1 MSLPSDP
8 AARKAIKKCMDEL
21 SASMSRIDGERDFIK
36 EAIANICEE
45 YEMSKKTFRK
55 LAKVYHKQNFSKE
68 VADTIQITSVD
79 SIPYVLKDSIMWER
93 VLVQKDTIVRYKRS
107 FVPQTRFEKRIEYIL
122 GRQFAYTITIR

>member
-8 AARKAIKKCMDEL
+8 AARKAIKKCLEEL
-21 SASMSRIDGERDFIK
+21 SGSMTRIEGERDFIK

-68 VADTIQITSVD
+68 VAEHEEFETMYEQLTGETS
-79 SIPYVLKDSIMWER
+79 
-93 VLVQKDTIVRYKRS
+93 
-107 FVPQTRFEKRIEYIL
+107 L
-122 GRQFAYTITIR
+122 GDIK

>member
-21 SASMSRIDGERDFIK
+21 SASMARIDGERDFIK

-68 VADTIQITSVD
+68 VAEHEEFETMYEQLTGETS
-79 SIPYVLKDSIMWER
+79 
-93 VLVQKDTIVRYKRS
+93 
-107 FVPQTRFEKRIEYIL
+107 L
-122 GRQFAYTITIR
+122 GDIK

>member
-21 SASMSRIDGERDFIK
+21 SASMARIDGERDFIK

-55 LAKVYHKQNFSKE
+55 LAKVYHKQNFSRE
-68 VADTIQITSVD
+68 VAENEEFETMYEQLTGETS
-79 SIPYVLKDSIMWER
+79 
-93 VLVQKDTIVRYKRS
+93 
-107 FVPQTRFEKRIEYIL
+107 L
-122 GRQFAYTITIR
+122 GVID

>member
-36 EAIANICEE
+36 EAIDNICEE

-68 VADTIQITSVD
+68 VAEHEEFETMYEQLTGETS
-79 SIPYVLKDSIMWER
+79 
-93 VLVQKDTIVRYKRS
+93 
-107 FVPQTRFEKRIEYIL
+107 L
-122 GRQFAYTITIR
+122 GDIK

>member
-21 SASMSRIDGERDFIK
+21 SASMARTEGEREFIK
-36 EAIANICEE
+36 EAINNICDE

-68 VADTIQITSVD
+68 VAENEEFETMYEQLTGETS
-79 SIPYVLKDSIMWER
+79 
-93 VLVQKDTIVRYKRS
+93 
-107 FVPQTRFEKRIEYIL
+107 L
-122 GRQFAYTITIR
+122 GVIN

>member
-21 SASMSRIDGERDFIK
+21 SASMARIDGERDFIK
-36 EAIANICEE
+36 EAIDNICEE

-68 VADTIQITSVD
+68 VA
-79 SIPYVLKDSIMWER
+79 EHEE
-93 VLVQKDTIVRYKRS
+93 
-107 FVPQTRFEKRIEYIL
+107 FETMYEQLTGETTL
-122 GRQFAYTITIR
+122 GDVN

>member
-21 SASMSRIDGERDFIK
+21 SASMARIDGERDFIK
-36 EAIANICEE
+36 EAIDNICEE

-68 VADTIQITSVD
+68 VAEHEEFETMYEQLTGETSLGNIT
-79 SIPYVLKDSIMWER
+79 
-93 VLVQKDTIVRYKRS
+93 
-107 FVPQTRFEKRIEYIL
+107 
-122 GRQFAYTITIR
+122 

>member
-45 YEMSKKTFRK
+45 YEMSKKTFRR
-55 LAKVYHKQNFSKE
+55 LAKVYHKQNFSRE
-68 VADTIQITSVD
+68 VAEHEEFETMYEQLTGETS
-79 SIPYVLKDSIMWER
+79 
-93 VLVQKDTIVRYKRS
+93 
-107 FVPQTRFEKRIEYIL
+107 L
-122 GRQFAYTITIR
+122 GDIK

>member
-21 SASMSRIDGERDFIK
+21 SASMSRIDSERDFIK

-68 VADTIQITSVD
+68 VAEHEEFETMYEQLTGETSLGNIT
-79 SIPYVLKDSIMWER
+79 
-93 VLVQKDTIVRYKRS
+93 
-107 FVPQTRFEKRIEYIL
+107 
-122 GRQFAYTITIR
+122 

>member
-21 SASMSRIDGERDFIK
+21 SASMARIDGERDFIK
-36 EAIANICEE
+36 EAIVNICEE

-68 VADTIQITSVD
+68 VAEHEEFETMYEQLTGETS
-79 SIPYVLKDSIMWER
+79 
-93 VLVQKDTIVRYKRS
+93 
-107 FVPQTRFEKRIEYIL
+107 L
-122 GRQFAYTITIR
+122 GNIK

>member
-21 SASMSRIDGERDFIK
+21 SASMARTEGERTFIK
-36 EAIANICEE
+36 EAIDNICEE

-68 VADTIQITSVD
+68 VAENEEFETMYEQLTGETS
-79 SIPYVLKDSIMWER
+79 
-93 VLVQKDTIVRYKRS
+93 
-107 FVPQTRFEKRIEYIL
+107 L
-122 GRQFAYTITIR
+122 GDIK

>member
-68 VADTIQITSVD
+68 VAEHEEFETMYEQLTGETS
-79 SIPYVLKDSIMWER
+79 LG
-93 VLVQKDTIVRYKRS
+93 IVN
-107 FVPQTRFEKRIEYIL
+107 
-122 GRQFAYTITIR
+122 

>member
-8 AARKAIKKCMDEL
+8 AERKAIKKCMDEL
-21 SASMSRIDGERDFIK
+21 SASMARTEGERTFIK

-68 VADTIQITSVD
+68 VAENEEFETMYEQLTGETS
-79 SIPYVLKDSIMWER
+79 
-93 VLVQKDTIVRYKRS
+93 
-107 FVPQTRFEKRIEYIL
+107 L
-122 GRQFAYTITIR
+122 GDIN

>member
-21 SASMSRIDGERDFIK
+21 SASMARIDGERDFIK
-36 EAIANICEE
+36 EAIDNICEE

-68 VADTIQITSVD
+68 VAEHEEFETMYEQLTGETS
-79 SIPYVLKDSIMWER
+79 
-93 VLVQKDTIVRYKRS
+93 
-107 FVPQTRFEKRIEYIL
+107 L
-122 GRQFAYTITIR
+122 GDIK